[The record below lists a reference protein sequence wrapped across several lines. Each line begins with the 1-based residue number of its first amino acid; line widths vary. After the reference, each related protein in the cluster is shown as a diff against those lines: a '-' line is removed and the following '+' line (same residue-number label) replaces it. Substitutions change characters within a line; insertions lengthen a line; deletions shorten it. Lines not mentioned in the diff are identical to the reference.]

1 MQNRTTPVSLC
12 AAGGMYQIDTEGDA
26 LVCAAIAPTGECLA
40 FGGSGGYVHL
50 WATSAE
56 PSINQMRQVG
66 MGSSNASAGQQQ
78 RRRRRRR
85 QQ

>member
-1 MQNRTTPVSLC
+1 
-12 AAGGMYQIDTEGDA
+12 MYQIDTEGDA

-56 PSINQMRQVG
+56 PSVNQMRQVS
-66 MGSSNASAGQQQ
+66 MCSGSSSAVQGWAGLGWQYLA
-78 RRRRRRR
+78 
-85 QQ
+85 